1 MNYYNRHIGDYQRA
15 TGHLS
20 LVEHGVYTLLLDR
33 YYATER
39 PIPADQVYRLA
50 RARSDDERAA
60 VDAVLAEFFTLD
72 EAENAWRNRRAD
84 AEIEDANSRIRA
96 SRHNGKSGGR
106 PRKTQEKPSGFLAG
120 IPEETQLEPSGKA
133 HQSPIE
139 IHTNEASPVVPVP
152 DATAERAQ
160 RVVSYCQALI
170 RGGVPAVR
178 VNHADPRLVALADRQ
193 PPPDP
198 ALIEAVAREGCAE
211 GRPPPWIL
219 ATITGRLDDAA
230 RPGRRSAAAFT
241 RTAEQPYEPGALTL
255 GELPF
260 GGTDGPNATA

>member
-1 MNYYNRHIGDYQRA
+1 MNYYQRHIGDYQRA

-33 YYATER
+33 YYATEQ

-50 RARSDDERAA
+50 RARTDDERAA
-60 VDAVLAEFFTLD
+60 VDAVLAEFFQLD
-72 EAENAWRNRRAD
+72 SAANAWRNRRAD
-84 AEIEDANSRIRA
+84 AEIESSRTRIRA
-96 SRHNGKSGGR
+96 AQTNGRTGGR
-106 PRKTQEKPSGFLAG
+106 PRKTDKKPSGFPVG
-120 IPEETQLEPSGKA
+120 MPEETQAEPSGKA

-139 IHTNEASPVVPVP
+139 IHTTEASPVVPVTP
-152 DATAERAQ
+152 ATDGRAQ

-241 RTAEQPYEPGALTL
+241 RTAEQPYEPGALTR

>member
-33 YYATER
+33 YYATEK

-50 RARSDDERAA
+50 RARTDDERAA

-84 AEIEDANSRIRA
+84 AEIEDAQSRIRA
-96 SRHNGKSGGR
+96 SQFNGRSGGR
-106 PRKTQEKPSGFLAG
+106 PRKTQEKPSGFQAG
-120 IPEETQLEPSGKA
+120 IPEETRQEPSGKA

-139 IHTNEASPVVPVP
+139 IHTTEASPVVPVP

-160 RVVSYCQALI
+160 RVVSYCQAAI
-170 RGGVPAVR
+170 RGGLPATR
-178 VNHADPRLVALADRQ
+178 VNHADPRLIALADRQ

-198 ALIEAVAREGCAE
+198 ALIEAVAAE
-211 GRPPPWIL
+211 AKADGRAPPWVW
-219 ATITGRLDDAA
+219 ATVAGRLDDAA

-241 RTAEQPYEPGALTL
+241 RTAEQPYEPGALSR

-260 GGTDGPNATA
+260 GGSDATA

>member
-1 MNYYNRHIGDYQRA
+1 MNYYQRHIGDYQRA

-20 LVEHGVYTLLLDR
+20 LVEHGVYNLLLDR
-33 YYATER
+33 YYATEK

-50 RARSDDERAA
+50 RARTDDERAA
-60 VDAVLAEFFTLD
+60 VDAVLAEFFQLD
-72 EAENAWRNRRAD
+72 EAANAWRNRRTD
-84 AEIEDANSRIRA
+84 AEIEEAQSRIRA
-96 SRHNGKSGGR
+96 SQHNGRSGGR
-106 PRKTQEKPSGFLAG
+106 PRKTHKKPSGFPTG
-120 IPEETQLEPSGKA
+120 NPDETQQEPSGKA

-139 IHTNEASPVVPVP
+139 IHTTEASPVVPVTP
-152 DATAERAQ
+152 ATDGRAQ

-219 ATITGRLDDAA
+219 ATIAGRLDDAA
-230 RPGRRSAAAFT
+230 RPGRRTAAAFI
-241 RTAEQPYEPGALTL
+241 RAAEQPYEPGALTR